1 MRRRRPREP
10 GGARD
15 RRMCYL
21 PALDAGRTATT
32 DGYLPGMWIWLALV
46 AAVANAGTSFSLKRA
61 VEHGGAVVS
70 TFAAR
75 LVAGV
80 LLLGLVAAV
89 DAWHA
94 LTPEYWRAVSLVLV
108 PEVMGTICLT
118 LALRRGDL
126 SLVQPIMGL
135 LPGLVM
141 LGGIVLLDEMPSPH
155 AGFGVAL
162 VTLGVYCV
170 GLQGGGSLLEPVR
183 ALGRE
188 RASWF
193 ALAAAVSWSLSTL
206 VHKRG
211 IAAVGPFPWAATL
224 AFVSAFGLGIA
235 IPLLARRGPGSLD
248 LPEQRKPWA
257 VFVAAAGL
265 GFAVQQMGLHTALRM
280 TQTGYVISITS
291 TSILF
296 ATALGIIVLRERAAA
311 RTRAAGALLVC
322 CGATLIALFG

>member
-1 MRRRRPREP
+1 
-10 GGARD
+10 
-15 RRMCYL
+15 
-21 PALDAGRTATT
+21 
-32 DGYLPGMWIWLALV
+32 MWIWFALV
-46 AAVANAGTSFSLKRA
+46 SAVAMAGTSFSLKRA
-61 VEHGGAVVS
+61 VERGGSVVS

-80 LLLGLVAAV
+80 LLVGLIAAV
-89 DAWHA
+89 DAWHP
-94 LTPEYWRAVSLVLV
+94 LTPAYWRAVGLVTV

-141 LGGIVLLDEMPSPH
+141 LGGMVFLGEVPTPM
-155 AGFGVAL
+155 AGVGAVL

-170 GLQGGGSLLEPVR
+170 GLQGGGSLLEPLR
-183 ALGRE
+183 ALGRAP
-188 RASWF
+188 ASWF
-193 ALAAAVSWSLSTL
+193 ALGSAVAWSLSTL

-224 AFVSAFGLGIA
+224 AFVSAFGLGIV
-235 IPLLARRGPGSLD
+235 IPWMARRGPGGAGV
-248 LPEQRKPWA
+248 PEQRGTWA
-257 VFVAAAGL
+257 WFVGLAGL
-265 GFAVQQMGLHTALRM
+265 MFAVQQVGLHTALRLA
-280 TQTGYVISITS
+280 QAGYVISITS

-296 ATALGIIVLRERAAA
+296 ATALGIIVLGERAAA

-322 CGATLIALFG
+322 CGAALIAVFG